1 MVYAK
6 DVLDKINEMKIDSDS
21 IKVKKNK
28 GIISGTFIGMAGGL
42 LIGFSRNYNL
52 ISSAVVGSLLGAIV
66 SYISLNQFNKDE

>member
-66 SYISLNQFNKDE
+66 SYISLNQINKDE